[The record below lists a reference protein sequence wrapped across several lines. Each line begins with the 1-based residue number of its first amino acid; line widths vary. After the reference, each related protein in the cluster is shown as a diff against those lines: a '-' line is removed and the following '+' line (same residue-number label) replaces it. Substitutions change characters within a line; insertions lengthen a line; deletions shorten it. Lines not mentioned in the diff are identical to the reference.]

1 MNASLTLEQIIQQE
15 LEAIIA
21 EQRGAVIRQGP
32 TTKFNAQRIAQQIY
46 DAKGSILDDED
57 SALQAIRQIKNIK
70 QYQQVF
76 SELKK
81 LTEGRGIAEY
91 LKSFMSA
98 GDLVKVA
105 IHLHD
110 VLPSS
115 QYSWTVKKLVT
126 YDMLKTALSTLSGK
140 GSNYDEMR
148 YGDLPGR
155 SINQIRKMIED
166 PAMYKDIAQQD
177 EFDQQSKTGVT
188 ASDILLKP
196 FVSTEYYLTHN
207 TWTSFINAPGGL
219 RSMLYSPAGIGI
231 STAATMIPSM
241 WTKLP
246 VAVLFG
252 ILAIDD
258 VTRIVDGQDDVW
270 FDLLF
275 DSIGILTGAGAGKLL
290 KPLAQRF
297 NSLIKWIKTGG
308 ILTKISQKMFANLFQ
323 IVQAFSKTK
332 LGNLLSGGV
341 KVIDSLQGTIRSGIA
356 KSLSMIKNILTRL
369 KNSTPDPIKSWAANA
384 LEALKSTS
392 VEYYMQEIKPVF
404 DGLRMI
410 AKVLREF
417 IRAPKT
423 AVLDLARRL
432 GIDAEWV
439 VPVAAGAQAAWIAYI
454 FQSTLPTA
462 LSWWATYN
470 INVSTKTMLKYKNK
484 IQESSL
490 DTYFKDKTYT
500 FKKQPGQSITLYSN
514 NPSVDP
520 EWVDIGTIVI
530 QSEQDTKLPLI
541 FIVNKIKSDYAQ
553 IMIPKQ
559 MIGMNEINKTWVKL
573 SEIVKIQ
580 VK

>member
-32 TTKFNAQRIAQQIY
+32 TTKFNAQRVAQQIY
-46 DAKGSILDDED
+46 DAKGSVLDDED

-166 PAMYKDIAQQD
+166 PAMYKDIAQRD

-231 STAATMIPSM
+231 TTAASMIPSM

-275 DSIGILTGAGAGKLL
+275 DSIGILTGAGAGSLL

-297 NSLIKWIKTGG
+297 NLFIKWIKTGG

-341 KVIDSLQGTIRSGIA
+341 KVIDALQGTIRSGIA
-356 KSLSMIKNILTRL
+356 KSLSMIKNILIRL

-392 VEYYMQEIKPVF
+392 VEYYMQEIKPIF

-432 GIDAEWV
+432 GINSEWV
-439 VPVAAGAQAAWIAYI
+439 VPVATGAQAAWIAKL
-454 FQSTLPTA
+454 FVDGLPVA
-462 LSWWATYN
+462 LSWWEQWIEYKMSQQQREQWFRDVESLTKQYEGRFYSFKKKPGQQVILFTYN
-470 INVSTKTMLKYKNK
+470 
-484 IQESSL
+484 
-490 DTYFKDKTYT
+490 
-500 FKKQPGQSITLYSN
+500 PGMDPLWEKVGTRTIETDSN
-514 NPSVDP
+514 TNGPV
-520 EWVDIGTIVI
+520 
-530 QSEQDTKLPLI
+530 L
-541 FIVNKIKSDYAQ
+541 FIVNKIQDEYAY
-553 IMIPKQ
+553 ITIPSV
-559 MIGMNEINKTWVKL
+559 MTGVDEINRAWVKL
-573 SEIVKIQ
+573 SDIQ
-580 VK
+580 NIKLK

>member
-32 TTKFNAQRIAQQIY
+32 TTKFNAQRVAQQIY
-46 DAKGSILDDED
+46 DAKGSVLDDED

-166 PAMYKDIAQQD
+166 PAMYKDIAQRD

-231 STAATMIPSM
+231 TTAASMIPSM

-275 DSIGILTGAGAGKLL
+275 DSIGILTGAGAGSLL

-297 NSLIKWIKTGG
+297 NLFIKWIKTGG

-341 KVIDSLQGTIRSGIA
+341 KVIDALQGTIRSGIA
-356 KSLSMIKNILTRL
+356 KSLSMIKNILIRL

-392 VEYYMQEIKPVF
+392 VEYYMQEIKPIF

-439 VPVAAGAQAAWIAYI
+439 VPVATGAQAAWIAKL
-454 FQSTLPTA
+454 FVDGLPVA
-462 LSWWATYN
+462 LSWWEQW
-470 INVSTKTMLKYKNK
+470 IKN
-484 IQESSL
+484 
-490 DTYFKDKTYT
+490 
-500 FKKQPGQSITLYSN
+500 
-514 NPSVDP
+514 
-520 EWVDIGTIVI
+520 
-530 QSEQDTKLPLI
+530 
-541 FIVNKIKSDYAQ
+541 
-553 IMIPKQ
+553 MR
-559 MIGMNEINKTWVKL
+559 
-573 SEIVKIQ
+573 
-580 VK
+580 